1 MVFRFWPSTLFLVG
15 ALVGE
20 GGALGIANKRSTK
33 IGAWKAGF
41 SLSHTALQLEAW
53 CCRAWRKHHEIHT
66 LHHSTKPEG
75 WNGSS
80 HPIARLIHWKGF
92 VSEKLL
98 LEIHLLVVLLG
109 YVFFFLLLFD
119 HCHYQGSA
127 EMSGGLQGIGTPIP
141 TTFLGT
147 VSRVYI
153 HTAFTC
159 FHHPCNMLPI
169 IFEMHTIIA
178 VQMTATSTL

>member
-109 YVFFFLLLFD
+109 YVLFFSCCLITVTTKAVQRCPEDCKALELQFQQRFLALL
-119 HCHYQGSA
+119 A
-127 EMSGGLQGIGTPIP
+127 EF
-141 TTFLGT
+141 TF
-147 VSRVYI
+147 

-178 VQMTATSTL
+178 VKMTAASTL